1 MTDISH
7 SFRYLLAEINL
18 YREIILV
25 LIIMAFL
32 LFVNTFINGIV
43 FLIFTFVTI
52 IFVSTFKKFLKE
64 KGKFLQKLSGQNLKI
79 INETLLLI
87 KQIKIMG
94 RQSFFNSKFKEINKT
109 TENLAFHTKLYKVH
123 YLDQF
128 LNF

>member
-7 SFRYLLAEINL
+7 SYRYLLAEINL

-52 IFVSTFKKFLKE
+52 IFVSSFKKFLKE
-64 KGKFLQKLSGQNLKI
+64 KGKFLQKLSGQNLKL
-79 INETLLLI
+79 INETFLLI

-94 RQSFFNSKFKEINKT
+94 RQPFFNSKFK
-109 TENLAFHTKLYKVH
+109 
-123 YLDQF
+123 D
-128 LNF
+128 